1 MKFLY
6 LSLLILPL
14 NVFSNHLVCIQVFP
28 QPPECLHEDKDD
40 DNDLVIGVAAIVGSY
55 FLLKSA
61 GKPMDELDLADGII
75 LYRKNKFRLSTISL
89 DAMNSDNLDKLEFNN
104 LGLNLLSIKYNY
116 EWK

>member
-14 NVFSNHLVCIQVFP
+14 NVFSSHLVCIQVFP

-40 DNDLVIGVAAIVGSY
+40 NKNLVIGVAAILGGY
-55 FLLKSA
+55 YWLKGASE
-61 GKPMDELDLADGII
+61 PMDELDIADGII
-75 LYRKNKFRLSTISL
+75 LYRKNKFQLSSISL
-89 DAMNSDNLDKLEFNN
+89 NAINSDDLNKLEFNN
-104 LGLNLLSIKYNY
+104 IRLNLLSLKYNY

>member
-28 QPPECLHEDKDD
+28 QPPECLHEDKD
-40 DNDLVIGVAAIVGSY
+40 NNNNLVIGIAAVVGGYY
-55 FLLKSA
+55 FLKGVS
-61 GKPMDELDLADGII
+61 KPMDELDLTDGII
-75 LYRKNKFRLSTISL
+75 LYRKNKFQLSTISL
-89 DAMNSDNLDKLEFNN
+89 NTMHSDDLDKIEFHS
-104 LGLNLLSIKYNY
+104 LGLNLLSLKYNY